1 MGNNL
6 SDYNRNGAS
15 NVSHR
20 RLFADLPLAFSV
32 HPNTQDLTALTDLDA
47 VKQSVKNLVMTNF
60 TERLFEPNMGS
71 NITALLFEPADQFT
85 EFAIENEVVRV
96 LKEHEPRVSNVRVD
110 VLDNSDRNS
119 YQITIQFNVV
129 FSDQRQETN
138 FYLERTR

>member
-1 MGNNL
+1 MPL
-6 SDYNRNGAS
+6 S
-15 NVSHR
+15 
-20 RLFADLPLAFSV
+20 FSI
-32 HPNTQDLTALTDLDA
+32 HPNTKDLTVLTDIDA

-71 NITALLFEPADQFT
+71 NITGLLFEPANQFT
-85 EFAIENEVVRV
+85 EMALKDEVIRV
-96 LKEHEPRVSNVRVD
+96 LKEHEPRVGGVIVD
-110 VLDNSDRNS
+110 ILDNSDRNA

>member
-6 SDYNRNGAS
+6 SDYNNNGSS
-15 NVSHR
+15 NISRR
-20 RLFADLPLAFSV
+20 RLYADMPLSFSI
-32 HPNTQDLTALTDLDA
+32 HPNTKDLTVLTDIDA

-71 NITALLFEPADQFT
+71 NITGLLFEPANQFT
-85 EFAIENEVVRV
+85 EMALKDEVIRV
-96 LKEHEPRVSNVRVD
+96 LKEHEPRVGGVIVD
-110 VLDNSDRNS
+110 ILDNSDRNA